1 VTSVN
6 TSYRAQLHQP
16 RLAEVVASDLRERI
30 VTGVLPDR
38 SMLPKQQQLLDE
50 FLVSPPVIR
59 EALRILEN
67 EGLVTV
73 LRGSV
78 GGAIVHRP
86 QATNVTYTLAL
97 VLRSKNV
104 ALWDVSEALG
114 RLESACAEACANRPD
129 RDVAVLPRLRATLD
143 RAAAVIDDP
152 NEYTAAARQFHADI
166 ADTCGNETMS
176 LMVGALEALWTAHV
190 DSFARET
197 ARFGAFKDVNLRKN
211 LMAEHERIYR
221 VIARGDGR
229 GAAKA
234 IKDHLTV
241 PGDDHRTGYEF
252 DVNSTVEAV
261 VVRNT

>member
-1 VTSVN
+1 VTSAN
-6 TSYRAQLHQP
+6 TAYRAQLHQP
-16 RLAEVVASDLRERI
+16 RLAEVVASHLRERI

-38 SMLPKQQQLLDE
+38 SLLPKQQQLLDE

-97 VLRSKNV
+97 VLRSKSV

-114 RLESACAEACANRPD
+114 RLESACAEACANRSD
-129 RDVAVLPRLRATLD
+129 REVAVLPRLRATLD
-143 RAAAVIDDP
+143 RAASVIDDP
-152 NEYTAAARQFHADI
+152 SEYTSAARQFHADI
-166 ADTCGNETMS
+166 ADTCGNETMA

-197 ARFGAFKDVNLRKN
+197 ARLGAFTDLNLRTK

-221 VIARGDGR
+221 LIARGDGR
-229 GAAKA
+229 GAARA
-234 IKDHLTV
+234 IKEHLTA
-241 PGDDHRTGYEF
+241 PGEGHRTGYDF
-252 DVNSTVEAV
+252 DINTTVEAV